1 MPSPQAWVTASRSTA
16 TPDSSVG
23 DGVLGRSGVPGAGGA
38 TTSVPASGIPAPGVP
53 TSAVPASAVPASD
66 PASVADAVSLARL
79 IAPTEALRPTP
90 SGWVDV
96 STGGIGAP
104 DWAGGAGRSPWP
116 PDASPR

>member
-23 DGVLGRSGVPGAGGA
+23 DGVLGSVGDGVLGRSGTPGAGGA

-53 TSAVPASAVPASD
+53 TSAVPASD
-66 PASVADAVSLARL
+66 PASVADAVSWRRL
-79 IAPTEALRPTP
+79 IAPTEGLRPTP

-116 PDASPR
+116 